1 MKIDRM
7 IGILSILL
15 QKDLVTTGELAK
27 KFEVSQRTI
36 LRDIEAIAKAGIP
49 IASRQGQG
57 GGFYIM
63 EGYRIDRTVL
73 SSEEMRAVL
82 AGLQSLD
89 SVSGTSRYRQIMDK
103 LSASESRSLNA
114 DSHIIIDLS
123 SWDKAAVSDKIGLIK
138 SVMESEETLEFTY
151 FSPSG
156 ESERVIEPY
165 HLVYQ
170 WASWYVWGYCTKR
183 RDWRMFKLTR
193 MTQVRRTGKKRAQR
207 QVPAY
212 SCDKLRHTKGGTK
225 VLVRFDKSLK
235 WRLIDEYGT
244 QIPQFDGQGNILIEF
259 EWDDTASF
267 YQYILTF
274 SDKAE
279 ILSPESYRRE
289 FARLVKKISG
299 RYEI

>member
-73 SSEEMRAVL
+73 SS
-82 AGLQSLD
+82 
-89 SVSGTSRYRQIMDK
+89 DK

-299 RYEI
+299 RYKI